1 MRKGI
6 VVSDSGP
13 IFYLAILDKLN
24 LLVELFEEIYIPNA
38 VWIEITRVQS
48 TEYYPKIIDFFKDKI
63 KEISGFNDLI
73 FVMDYGESE
82 SVILYKNI
90 NASFLLIDDK
100 KARSIAENFDI
111 QCIGTIGILSTSRE
125 KGLITEL
132 RPLFENLLKNKRFY
146 SLGLLNSILRLYNEK
161 EIPPPY

>member
-13 IFYLAILDKLN
+13 IFSLAILDKLN

-111 QCIGTIGILSTSRE
+111 QCIGTIGILSTS
-125 KGLITEL
+125 
-132 RPLFENLLKNKRFY
+132 
-146 SLGLLNSILRLYNEK
+146 
-161 EIPPPY
+161 